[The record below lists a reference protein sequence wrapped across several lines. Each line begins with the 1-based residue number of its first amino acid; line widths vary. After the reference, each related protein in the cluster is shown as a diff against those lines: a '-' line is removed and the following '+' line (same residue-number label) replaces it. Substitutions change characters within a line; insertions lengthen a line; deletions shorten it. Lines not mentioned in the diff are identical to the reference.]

1 MTSPKQIAVV
11 LATDDLARARDALRA
26 AVGLS
31 LRGDAVRVILAVEPP
46 QDDPD
51 ILRALGTLQELG
63 HTVSRGN
70 PANAVRDADA
80 VEVWT

>member
-1 MTSPKQIAVV
+1 MTAPKQIVVV
-11 LATDDLARARDALRA
+11 LATDDLPRARDALRA

-51 ILRALGTLQELG
+51 IQRALGTLQELG
-63 HTVSRGN
+63 HTVSRGD
-70 PANAVRDADA
+70 AESAVRDADA